1 MKLTIAVVLISSACS
16 LVVAFVPMAT
26 TTVTTRFSN
35 INNNHHHRMTLDMAV
50 TDDNTHSTS
59 PTKKTKLVLKVS
71 EHIAND
77 K

>member
-1 MKLTIAVVLISSACS
+1 
-16 LVVAFVPMAT
+16 MAT

-35 INNNHHHRMTLDMAV
+35 INNNHHRMPLDMAV
-50 TDDNTHSTS
+50 TDDNTHRTS

-71 EHIAND
+71 EMGEEKRAYTQRQ